1 MTLPEK
7 ALRKLTK
14 DELDNLSLE
23 YRSKFNSTLANID
36 KDMGELRND
45 FKKLE
50 ADLVISRAVNT
61 KLRDRII
68 SLEHQCWSNSQY
80 SRRECLEITGLPN
93 NINNDPANILLD
105 EDVLTSSSSEHV
117 FKTSSRRLQDIL
129 KTYSRCLQ
137 DIFKTS
143 CKDIFKTLSRSTIK
157 LICST

>member
-93 NINNDPANILLD
+93 DINNDPANILLD

-117 FKTSSRRLQDIL
+117 FKTSSRRI
-129 KTYSRCLQ
+129 Q
-137 DIFKTS
+137 DIFKT
-143 CKDIFKTLSRSTIK
+143 F
-157 LICST
+157 

>member
-68 SLEHQCWSNSQY
+68 SLERQCWSNSQY

-117 FKTSSRRLQDIL
+117 FKTSSRRI
-129 KTYSRCLQ
+129 Q
-137 DIFKTS
+137 DIFKT
-143 CKDIFKTLSRSTIK
+143 F
-157 LICST
+157 

>member
-80 SRRECLEITGLPN
+80 FRRECLEITGLPN

-117 FKTSSRRLQDIL
+117 FKTSSRRI
-129 KTYSRCLQ
+129 Q
-137 DIFKTS
+137 DIFKT
-143 CKDIFKTLSRSTIK
+143 F
-157 LICST
+157 

>member
-117 FKTSSRRLQDIL
+117 FKTSSRRI
-129 KTYSRCLQ
+129 Q
-137 DIFKTS
+137 DIFKT
-143 CKDIFKTLSRSTIK
+143 F
-157 LICST
+157 

>member
-50 ADLVISRAVNT
+50 ADLVISRGVNT

-80 SRRECLEITGLPN
+80 SRRECLEIAGLPN

-117 FKTSSRRLQDIL
+117 FKTSSRRI
-129 KTYSRCLQ
+129 Q
-137 DIFKTS
+137 DIFKT
-143 CKDIFKTLSRSTIK
+143 F
-157 LICST
+157 

>member
-36 KDMGELRND
+36 KDRGELRND

-117 FKTSSRRLQDIL
+117 FKTSSRRI
-129 KTYSRCLQ
+129 Q
-137 DIFKTS
+137 DIFKT
-143 CKDIFKTLSRSTIK
+143 F
-157 LICST
+157 

>member
-50 ADLVISRAVNT
+50 ADLVISRAVNI

-117 FKTSSRRLQDIL
+117 FKTSSRHLQDVLKTSSRRLQNVFKTSSRRLQDV
-129 KTYSRCLQ
+129 
-137 DIFKTS
+137 FKT
-143 CKDIFKTLSRSTIK
+143 F
-157 LICST
+157 